1 MPRPRNSNPRYVTV
15 DTKEMSAKIRNM
27 SDAELGAWFR
37 KAVTD
42 LCSGCISHDVDPV
55 IHKAFNRA
63 AKRLLIDQNN
73 QSYQYQKRK
82 NKALGVADT
91 REDSERDHK
100 CGNTSAF
107 SRRLDQHQHI
117 QGSAKNPQ
125 CEGGGS
131 ATTQQGSTT
140 YASPAQP
147 FSPEKK
153 STTPD
158 AGSGNAPENAT
169 NGGSTTASAQLES
182 GTSGE
187 VSPQKK
193 GYGKNKL
200 VMLTEKE
207 GRKLRELYGAD
218 LSMAIGILDN
228 YLVNNGKRSKDYVS
242 HAAVLR
248 RGNWVWREVQ
258 NTKLTEK
265 RLENA
270 SNSSRSFRERER
282 ERMADTAGSLLTDK
296 DREDFGLPATIY
308 EEA

>member
-1 MPRPRNSNPRYVTV
+1 MTM
-15 DTKEMSAKIRNM
+15 DMQEMSAKIRNM
-27 SDAELGAWFR
+27 SDAELGVWFR

-42 LCSGCISHDVDPV
+42 LCSGCIEKNVDPIV
-55 IHKAFNRA
+55 YKAYNHSKGRMEYEQTKQ
-63 AKRLLIDQNN
+63 AKK
-73 QSYQYQKRK
+73 YKRK
-82 NKALGVADT
+82 NKALGIADT
-91 REDSERDHK
+91 CEDSERDNK
-100 CGNTSAF
+100 DGTTSEL
-107 SRRLDQHQHI
+107 SRRLDQLHPI

-147 FSPEKK
+147 FSPEEK

-158 AGSGNAPENAT
+158 AGSGNAPENST
-169 NGGSTTASAQLES
+169 NGGSTTASAKLES

-282 ERMADTAGSLLTDK
+282 ERMAETAGSLLTDK

>member
-1 MPRPRNSNPRYVTV
+1 M
-15 DTKEMSAKIRNM
+15 DTQEMSAKIRNM
-27 SDAELGAWFR
+27 SDAELGVWFR

-42 LCSGCISHDVDPV
+42 LCSGCIATDVDPV
-55 IHKAFNRA
+55 IANVYNHSLRRMT
-63 AKRLLIDQNN
+63 AKQNIDATT
-73 QSYQYQKRK
+73 YQKRK

-91 REDSERDHK
+91 RED
-100 CGNTSAF
+100 C
-107 SRRLDQHQHI
+107 
-117 QGSAKNPQ
+117 SAKNPQ
-125 CEGGGS
+125 CEGGGP

-147 FSPEKK
+147 FSPEEK

-169 NGGSTTASAQLES
+169 NGGSTTASAKLES

-248 RGNWVWREVQ
+248 RGNWVWQKVQ
-258 NTKLTEK
+258 ETKLTEK

-282 ERMADTAGSLLTDK
+282 ERMAETAGSLLTDK

>member
-1 MPRPRNSNPRYVTV
+1 MSRPRNTTPRYVTM
-15 DTKEMSAKIRNM
+15 DMQEMSAKIRNM
-27 SDAELGAWFR
+27 TDKELGAWFR
-37 KAVTD
+37 KAVED
-42 LCSGCISHDVDPV
+42 LRSGCIATDVDPIV
-55 IHKAFNRA
+55 YKAYNHSKGRMEYEQTKQ
-63 AKRLLIDQNN
+63 AKKYN
-73 QSYQYQKRK
+73 RK
-82 NKALGVADT
+82 NKALGIADT
-91 REDSERDHK
+91 REDCSD
-100 CGNTSAF
+100 
-107 SRRLDQHQHI
+107 
-117 QGSAKNPQ
+117 KNPQ

-131 ATTQQGSTT
+131 ATTQQVSTT

-147 FSPEKK
+147 FSPEEK

-169 NGGSTTASAQLES
+169 NGGSTTASAHLES

-282 ERMADTAGSLLTDK
+282 ERMAETAGSLLTDK